1 MIAHWPIAPGES
13 ASGMAIDLE
22 HHRLFLGCDNKKMV
36 MMNSVT
42 GKVLA
47 TVPIGAGVDANAF
60 DPGTQLAFSSNGED
74 GNTTIDK
81 EAGDKQ
87 TVVQSLNTL
96 VGARTMAVDP

>member
-1 MIAHWPIAPGES
+1 
-13 ASGMAIDLE
+13 
-22 HHRLFLGCDNKKMV
+22 

-74 GNTTIDK
+74 GNTTIAK
-81 EAGDKQ
+81 EAGDKL
-87 TVVQSLNTL
+87 TVVQSLKTV
-96 VGARTMAVDP
+96 VGARTMAVDPKTHYIYLPAPTPAFRVLVYGMEK